1 MILSSVTYLIFV
13 AVCLILHDLLPR
25 RFRNLWLLLVS
36 VGFFLYAMPAQM
48 PILMLFCLA
57 VFGIGHILGKAP
69 EQIKK
74 IWLILGVGVCVG
86 FLVFYKYLGFLA
98 GLLGLPA
105 ENGIFSLVVPIGIS
119 YVTFQCISYLVE
131 VYKGRLAP
139 EENPV
144 DFLIY
149 CLFFAKLTA
158 GPIEAPGAFLAQ
170 LKQERACTPGDAR
183 KGIFRILMGFVKKIA
198 VADFAAVG
206 VNAVFAAGEYT
217 GWSVI
222 LAGVLYAVQIFFDFS
237 GYTDIARGSAA
248 LFGIELTENFNSPY
262 SATSVRD
269 FWRRWHISL
278 STWLRNYIY
287 IPLGGSRVGTA
298 RRYLNIL
305 ITFLVSGI
313 WHGASWT
320 FVFWGLLH
328 GLYQMA
334 VSVVSWRGLLNL
346 GFGSGYLRC
355 YSRYRA
361 AGEDQEIARLNG
373 MFLLIF
379 SAMSLL
385 CLLCGGVLS
394 AHAETVFGADLT
406 AEELGR
412 ARRLLGLLVGN
423 LALNLLNT
431 VFDCHIT
438 ARERFMFQKL
448 LRLAQTLL
456 SPFLTLPLL
465 VMGHASDAVAGVS
478 LVPSS
483 I

>member
-105 ENGIFSLVVPIGIS
+105 ENGIFSLVVPMGIS

-334 VSVVSWRGLLNL
+334 EIALDPVGKKLRQRLKIAEDSPLHRIPARILTFVLVAVAFLFFRAESIGKAFAMLGSLLGNW
-346 GFGSGYLRC
+346 GSLAEAITLCGMEWTGILLL
-355 YSRYRA
+355 A
-361 AGEDQEIARLNG
+361 AG
-373 MFLLIF
+373 IF
-379 SAMSLL
+379 CAVQMK
-385 CLLCGGVLS
+385 
-394 AHAETVFGADLT
+394 
-406 AEELGR
+406 
-412 ARRLLGLLVGN
+412 
-423 LALNLLNT
+423 
-431 VFDCHIT
+431 
-438 ARERFMFQKL
+438 KL
-448 LRLAQTLL
+448 LDREGSLPKGMRLWVSAAAVWAII
-456 SPFLTLPLL
+456 L
-465 VMGHASDAVAGVS
+465 VYIVCAASGNVS
-478 LVPSS
+478 SF
-483 I
+483 IYFEF